1 MKEQLHKL
9 TKNCKR
15 NKKSVHLRVGLA
27 GTGAITWDAGL
38 GHSIGPLRWD
48 TLGDLQHISCEEI
61 EKKVIPS
68 HHRSVITPEDVTTRL
83 P

>member
-27 GTGAITWDAGL
+27 GTGASIWDAGR
-38 GHSIGPLRWD
+38 GHSIGPLRRD
-48 TLGDLQHISCEEI
+48 TLGNLQHNL
-61 EKKVIPS
+61 V
-68 HHRSVITPEDVTTRL
+68 
-83 P
+83 